1 MTSQEF
7 IIWMKGFV
15 SAAHEYAP
23 TPKQWDILKDELS
36 KVSDYEDRE
45 QLENDFFGTYDT
57 DMGVEPTLDDLQIGP
72 DGAYEATE
80 EWELYQQYRDEFA
93 GYEDVPGYD
102 WFVNELKTNE
112 RFKKRYGKSNN

>member
-1 MTSQEF
+1 MASLETQYKTF
-7 IIWMKGFV
+7 I
-15 SAAHEYAP
+15 ETNP
-23 TPKQWDILKDELS
+23 TESHWTYMEWLKWHSNQIGEAIRNIDP
-36 KVSDYEDRE
+36 KVSD
-45 QLENDFFGTYDT
+45 DF
-57 DMGVEPTLDDLQIGP
+57 QIGP

-112 RFKKRYGKSNN
+112 KFKNRYGKSNN